1 MGSWVVLE
9 LTSRGDQE
17 DPEIIKSAILRSLKR
32 AEVFVPAA
40 VTQIA
45 DARSVHILM
54 EGYVFVRL
62 DRAPQEYFRLE
73 NTKYIQS
80 VLALPGMTGRARKL
94 STVEDSAIDKMKE
107 QIRLLV
113 DQGIGIGDRVRITS
127 GPYKN
132 MGAKV
137 IEEIPEEGKVQVW
150 IDLRSKQSLVT
161 LPRSFL
167 VVEERAPLSNENS
180 RLTAL
185 RDWAMAAYPIVR
197 WTAPFDDLVQTYRTY
212 AHVEIWYR
220 KLTAI
225 SDLQLFLKDTPAFS
239 KMLSQIREKT
249 EHLKKMRDWE
259 SRGRLLYSYVAF
271 NNDRYSDIV
280 FNSLQSKLDKLT
292 KIDGILKRIRNLWD
306 DVDSISRALAHK
318 QEKDMVENVIVDGHN
333 LACRCAYAPGLSN
346 LTDSKGRP
354 TGAMVGFL
362 RSLGSLK
369 KRYPDAALY
378 VTWDGS
384 SKRRKSRFSEYKAQ
398 RNSNPPDLTVL
409 KKILPLLG
417 VRQAWNKEE
426 EADDVI
432 ATLTRR
438 ELARQKNVMFSTD
451 KDLLQLVN
459 DDTSLLIPPVG
470 SRNEILFDPTTV
482 LETIGVAP
490 SKMVQLRAFYGDDSD
505 NIPGVPRVPKKVLKA
520 LIQAH
525 GSVDAVYRSGLTG
538 LTKGQYERLRSF
550 EPQIRINV
558 ELMSLVDVDIE
569 SIPTDMDPN
578 VAQAILADYDIQPEL
593 LNTFFRRP
601 E

>member
-1 MGSWVVLE
+1 
-9 LTSRGDQE
+9 
-17 DPEIIKSAILRSLKR
+17 
-32 AEVFVPAA
+32 
-40 VTQIA
+40 
-45 DARSVHILM
+45 
-54 EGYVFVRL
+54 
-62 DRAPQEYFRLE
+62 
-73 NTKYIQS
+73 
-80 VLALPGMTGRARKL
+80 
-94 STVEDSAIDKMKE
+94 MKE